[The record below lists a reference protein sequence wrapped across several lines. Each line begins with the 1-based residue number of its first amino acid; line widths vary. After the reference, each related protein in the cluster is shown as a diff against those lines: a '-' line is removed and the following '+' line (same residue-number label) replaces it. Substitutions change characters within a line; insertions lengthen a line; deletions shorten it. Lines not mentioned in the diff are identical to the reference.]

1 MKLKHI
7 VVAADESDAGRAAL
21 HAGLDLARRA
31 SCSLVVMRTV
41 PVSPDWELAEVAGTR
56 GNVTG
61 RATSAQADV
70 EHLRQWVAAEIPP
83 GAGQPVPELAV
94 TWGVPG
100 VEIGRFA
107 EQEGASLV
115 VLGRKP
121 RTARAR
127 LLLGDTADAVARRS
141 RLPCLFVQSGARPI
155 RRVLVAGDGTD
166 RGLSVVTGACA
177 FATGVGAELR
187 VVTVDRVYPGEPPDL
202 AGALPSE
209 RAARLRAQVDAILGP
224 DCTGA
229 PLDIRRGDV
238 VEQVL
243 AAREATGSDTLVVG
257 YHRGGPPGI
266 IDAGSVA
273 RRLVHTA
280 SCAVLTIPL

>member
-1 MKLKHI
+1 MKLEHI
-7 VVAADESDAGRAAL
+7 VVAADESDAGRAAF

-31 SCSLVVMRTV
+31 SARLTVMRTV
-41 PVSPDWELAEVAGTR
+41 PASPASELAAVAGTR
-56 GNVTG
+56 VNGTDG
-61 RATSAQADV
+61 AASRQAAV
-70 EHLRQWVAAEIPP
+70 EHLRQWVTSELPP
-83 GAGQPVPELAV
+83 GAGGPAPGLAV
-94 TWGVPG
+94 TYGLPG

-107 EQEGASLV
+107 ESEGAGLV

-121 RTARAR
+121 RTSRAR

-141 RLPCLFVQSGARPI
+141 RLPCLFVRPGARPV
-155 RRVLVAGDGTD
+155 RRVLAAGDGTD
-166 RGLSVVTGACA
+166 RGLSVIADACA
-177 FATGVGAELR
+177 FATGIGAELR
-187 VVTVDRVYPGEPPDL
+187 IVTVERVYPGEPADL

-209 RAARLRAQVDAILGP
+209 RSARLRAQTDAILGP
-224 DCTGA
+224 HCPDV
-229 PLDIRRGDV
+229 PLDIRRGAV

-243 AAREATGSDTLVVG
+243 TAVADTGSDALVVG

-273 RRLVHTA
+273 RSLVHTA